1 MKIAVI
7 SDFHFGAKEDTPRE
21 NDTFEQARE
30 AIVRAL
36 DLGAQLILIPG
47 DIFDSRTP
55 SQEVW
60 SEALKLLSISSQR
73 ENSGISLVNTI
84 GKKDDEISAL
94 PFRGTPVV
102 AIHGNH
108 ERRGREFVN
117 AVEALE
123 SAGLL
128 IHIHHNGVVL
138 ESSEEKVAIH
148 GMGYVPGKYA
158 SDFLREW
165 NPEPVEDAKNIFMM
179 HQGLGRYTF
188 SAREQSNLD
197 PSDLFGGFDL
207 YISGHVHYKAESEVF
222 GKPLIFPG
230 STVRTQLLPV
240 EADKPKGFYLVNIQ
254 NGSLDYRFVELKSVR
269 DFFYEKKEFEEATA
283 SEVEDWV
290 RKKLDGLKETPR
302 QNQEKLPLVRLRLI
316 GTLVKGSS
324 RSEIETKKFERE
336 FEDEFLISISKEGLS
351 SPELEEKTQLI
362 RDIRDEKISIKEK
375 GIQILESTLEELD
388 YNGNLD
394 PEHLFNLLSEEK
406 VDEAY
411 DEVINRIEKR
421 ADSFLEEKNDYEGE
435 DEKLEIS

>member
-1 MKIAVI
+1 MV
-7 SDFHFGAKEDTPRE
+7 SDFHLGAKEDTERE
-21 NDTFEQARE
+21 NDAFEQARE

-36 DLGAQLILIPG
+36 DLGAQLILISG

-60 SEALKLLSISSQR
+60 SEALKLLSVASQR
-73 ENSGISLVNTI
+73 ENSGISLVKTI
-84 GKKDDEISAL
+84 GEKKDEISAL
-94 PFRGTPVV
+94 PFRGTPIV

-108 ERRGREFVN
+108 ERRGKGFVN

-138 ESSEEKVAIH
+138 TSSEEKVAIH
-148 GMGYVPGKYA
+148 GMGYVPDKYA

-165 NPEPVEDAKNIFMM
+165 SPQPVEDAKNIFMM

-188 SAREQSNLD
+188 AAREQSNLD

-207 YISGHVHYKAESEVF
+207 YISGHVHYKVESEVF

-240 EADKPKGFYLVNIQ
+240 EASKPKGFYLVDIQ
-254 NGSLDYRFVELKSVR
+254 NDSLDYRFVELKSVR
-269 DFFYEKKEFEEATA
+269 DFFYKKKEFEEATT
-283 SEVEDWV
+283 SEVEGWI
-290 RKKLDGLKETPR
+290 RENLEKLKETPR
-302 QNQEKLPLVRLRLI
+302 QNQAKFPLVRLRLM

-324 RSEIETKKFERE
+324 RSEVETKKFERE
-336 FEDEFLISISKEGLS
+336 FEDEFLLSISKEELS
-351 SPELEEKTQLI
+351 SPELEEKTHLLK
-362 RDIRDEKISIKEK
+362 DIRDEKISMEEK
-375 GIQILESTLEELD
+375 GIQILNSTLKELD
-388 YNGNLD
+388 YSGELN

-411 DEVINRIEKR
+411 DEVITQVEKH
-421 ADSFLEEKNDYEGE
+421 ASSILEEKDDYEGE
-435 DEKLEIS
+435 VEELEIS